1 MWYGKGMKMDRRMQ
15 LTKREETLILAA
27 TYFVVLVLPLAIIAA
42 ILLR

>member
-1 MWYGKGMKMDRRMQ
+1 MNRIVK
-15 LTKREETLILAA
+15 LTKREETMILAA